1 MYGRRSRVGAH
12 VAITVAAVAL
22 LAACA
27 RGGDGG
33 TSRLDGSV
41 TPPPPRDS
49 GGGPIEPCA
58 ERGYA
63 GTCQTATDVGALAT
77 GDSFTSEEGH
87 IERVGGAQ
95 WLRVAFPPESAPPR
109 DAGVAPS
116 DGGAGDGGAGDGGAP
131 LDGAVPTSMEG
142 VGAPA
147 VRFLRNTHDAY
158 RLEIR
163 TACGSVAGCGAASSD
178 MATNITEWSF
188 TDTTATGEEGAGQLS
203 TRDTVWPAQVY
214 VRVYATSATECG
226 SYQIEIVR

>member
-63 GTCQTATDVGALAT
+63 GTCQTATDVGAL
-77 GDSFTSEEGH
+77 SEMISEGQ
-87 IERVGGAQ
+87 EGLLV
-95 WLRVAFPPESAPPR
+95 PPR
-109 DAGVAPS
+109 DPEALAAAMERVAMDEHARCAMGERS
-116 DGGAGDGGAGDGGAP
+116 AALARSRFS
-131 LDGAVPTSMEG
+131 LDRLRADLTSVYSAIAM
-142 VGAPA
+142 
-147 VRFLRNTHDAY
+147 DA
-158 RLEIR
+158 
-163 TACGSVAGCGAASSD
+163 S
-178 MATNITEWSF
+178 
-188 TDTTATGEEGAGQLS
+188 
-203 TRDTVWPAQVY
+203 
-214 VRVYATSATECG
+214 
-226 SYQIEIVR
+226 